1 MARRKPYIINSFYG
15 GMTDDIRNTSDLSK
29 CAYISHFDIY
39 RDPSQAYA
47 MPGYLDDM
55 NDGST
60 ATGMKQY
67 DIRAFRYYSGGLY
80 AVGTKSDGTGS
91 KLFSKATP
99 TTASWTAVT
108 SGEGTD
114 NLAAYT
120 FLNGT
125 SSSNQYWLTID
136 GTNDLNVTFYN
147 GGSTTDAYGQ
157 VQAVI
162 GDPDDGVISKV
173 RAFNDAIYFTIDGI
187 DSEIG
192 QINGATFTGVA
203 KDTSIFAYDYAS
215 GDEQIGIFGYRTFPS
230 RAQLLLW
237 DSASI
242 LIDRKIEFGTGRG
255 ACIGYV
261 NGVWVGVVN
270 EGLDVRSSSF
280 FDGESNDT
288 ASMAIKA
295 ASGAGAETLYRIF
308 SPTTTNAV
316 VKALDGVHRDA
327 WLFYAR
333 VPTDPTPTTYR
344 EGVWAVGKAGAGYP
358 LAISVLMDTGSL
370 GLIETYH
377 NFGQHHYF
385 GHAEDGSISRL
396 DTIDG
401 TYDVPAIYESLVFGA
416 ESPYQKELEGISVIT
431 ENLPASAS
439 IQVYY
444 RTDVDSSWTS
454 MGTSSTTDKQKH
466 SFTKKSDA
474 TPIGK
479 FQEIQFKVVATGK
492 IVLKNI
498 TISITE
504 TDDLPFTV

>member
-1 MARRKPYIINSFYG
+1 MARKKPYIINSFYG

-39 RDPSQAYA
+39 RDPTQAYV

-55 NDGST
+55 DDGST

-67 DIRAFRYYSGGLY
+67 DIRAFRYFSGGLY

-91 KLFSKATP
+91 KLFTKATP
-99 TTASWTAVT
+99 TTASWSAVT
-108 SGEGTD
+108 NGEGTD

-125 SSSNQYWLTID
+125 SSSNQFWLTVD
-136 GTNDLNVTFYN
+136 GSNNLNVSYYDVT
-147 GGSTTDAYGQ
+147 TVTDAYGDTGNN
-157 VQAVI
+157 
-162 GDPDDGVISKV
+162 GDPSDGIISKV
-173 RAFNDAIYFTIDGI
+173 RAFNDGIYFTVAGEDTEL
-187 DSEIG
+187 S
-192 QINGATFTGVA
+192 QINGSTYTQIA
-203 KDTSIFAYDYAS
+203 KDTSIFSYDYAS

-270 EGLDVRSSSF
+270 EGLDVRASSSL
-280 FDGESNDT
+280 DDESNDT
-288 ASMAIKA
+288 SSMAIKV

-316 VKALDGVHRDA
+316 IKALDGVHRDA

-344 EGVWAVGKAGAGYP
+344 EGVWAVGKAGVGYP
-358 LAISVLMDTGSL
+358 LAISVLLDTGSL
-370 GLIETYH
+370 GLVEAYH

-385 GHAEDGSISRL
+385 GHAGDGSISRL

-401 TYDVPAIYESLVFGA
+401 TYDIPAIYESLVFGA
-416 ESPYQKELEGISVIT
+416 ESPYQKELEGISVTT
-431 ENLPASAS
+431 ENLPASTS
-439 IQVYY
+439 IQVLY

-454 MGTSSTTDKQKH
+454 MGTSSTTGKQKH
-466 SFTKKSDA
+466 VFTKNSDA

-479 FQEIQFKVVATGK
+479 FQEIQFKIIATGK

-504 TDDLPFTV
+504 TDDLPFIV

>member
-1 MARRKPYIINSFYG
+1 MARRKPYYINSFAG
-15 GMTDDIRNTSDLSK
+15 GMTHDIRNTNDLSK

-39 RDPSQAYA
+39 RDPSQAFV
-47 MPGYLDDM
+47 MPGYVSDM
-55 NDGST
+55 HDGST
-60 ATGMKQY
+60 ETGMKQY

-91 KLFSKATP
+91 KLFTKATP
-99 TTASWTAVT
+99 TTASWSAVA
-108 SGEGTD
+108 SGEGAN
-114 NLAAYT
+114 NLATYT

-125 SSSNQYWLTID
+125 SSSNQYWLTVTSPNTLSVSYWNGSTVTDSYGTVGSGADTLAD
-136 GTNDLNVTFYN
+136 GT
-147 GGSTTDAYGQ
+147 
-157 VQAVI
+157 
-162 GDPDDGVISKV
+162 ISKV
-173 RAFNDAIYFTIDGI
+173 RAFNDAIYFTKDGI
-187 DSEIG
+187 DSELS
-192 QINGATFTGVA
+192 QISGATHTEVA

-261 NGVWVGVVN
+261 SGVWVGVVN
-270 EGLDVRSSSF
+270 EGLDVRASTF
-280 FDGESNDT
+280 FDDESNDT
-288 ASMAIKA
+288 ASFAVKT

-308 SPTTTNAV
+308 GATTTNAV
-316 VKALDGVHRDA
+316 IKALDGVHRDS

-333 VPTDPTPTTYR
+333 VPNDPTPTTYR
-344 EGVWAVGKAGAGYP
+344 EGVWAVGKAGVGYP

-370 GLIETYH
+370 GLIEAYH

-396 DTIDG
+396 DTLAG
-401 TYDVPAIYESLVFGA
+401 TYDIPAIYESLVFGA
-416 ESPYQKELEGISVIT
+416 DSPYQKELEGITVVT
-431 ENLPASAS
+431 ENLPASTS
-439 IQVYY
+439 IVVYY
-444 RTDVDSSWTS
+444 RTDVDNTWSE
-454 MGTSSTTDKQKH
+454 MGTSSTTGKQKH
-466 SFTKKSDA
+466 SFTKNSDA

-479 FQEIQFKVVATGK
+479 FQEIQFKIIATGK

-498 TISITE
+498 TISTTE
-504 TDDLPFTV
+504 TDDLPYTL